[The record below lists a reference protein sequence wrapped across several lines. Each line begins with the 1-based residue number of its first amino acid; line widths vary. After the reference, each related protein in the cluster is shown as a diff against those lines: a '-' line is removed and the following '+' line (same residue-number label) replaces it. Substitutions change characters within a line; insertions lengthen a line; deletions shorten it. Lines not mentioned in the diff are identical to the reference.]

1 MRKVKLAFVHDDFIQ
16 KGGAENLIWE
26 IINYYSKDSR
36 FEIKVFTSLVSE
48 EWRGIFENSKIPL
61 HCSFLQKI
69 PFVTKFYKLLSITSL
84 YYLAFSEF
92 DFDSYDYVFSS
103 STRYAHYIITKP
115 AVIHIS
121 YINSPPKMFWEL
133 EKYYFGRKN
142 LLKIIKFFLPKLRIY
157 DYYSRS
163 YCDHTLVNSANIS
176 KKINQIYNETSE
188 VLYPFLPNH
197 NDNSLVPFPI
207 NFEKYYVII
216 SRLTKWKRIDYVIEA
231 FNKNQKNLVV
241 IGSGEVFEFYRKIA
255 KPNIQLVG
263 YLASP
268 QKNFLLSNCEALI
281 FPQDEDFGLVILEAL
296 KFSKPVIY
304 YDRGGAREI
313 LNTSVGVSFTEQNEL
328 SLNSSII
335 QHENKKYIVSD
346 FENLSRK
353 FQKEIFFKKL
363 NFFFLSSRQTN
374 DIYQ

>member
-26 IINYYSKDSR
+26 VINYYSKDSR
-36 FEIKVFTSLVSE
+36 FEINVFTSLVSE

-61 HCSFLQKI
+61 HSSFLQKI

-92 DFDSYDYVFSS
+92 DFDSYNYVFSS
-103 STRYAHYIITKP
+103 STRYAHYIVTKP
-115 AVIHIS
+115 SVIHIS
-121 YINSPPKMFWEL
+121 YVNSPPKMFWEV
-133 EKYYFGRKN
+133 EKYYYGRKN
-142 LLKIIKFFLPKLRIY
+142 LLKIIKFFLPKLRLY

-163 YCDHTLVNSANIS
+163 YCDCILANSANIS
-176 KKINQIYNETSE
+176 KKINQIYNEASE
-188 VLYPFLPNH
+188 VLYPFLPNQI
-197 NDNSLVPFPI
+197 NNSLVPFPI
-207 NFEKYYVII
+207 NFEKYYVLI
-216 SRLTKWKRIDYVIEA
+216 SRLTKWKRIDYVIKA

-313 LNTSVGVSFTEQNEL
+313 LNNSVGVSFIEQNEL

-335 QHENKKYIVSD
+335 QHENKKYIVSE

-353 FQKEIFFKKL
+353 FQKDIFFKKL
-363 NFFFLSSRQTN
+363 NNFFLSSRQTN
-374 DIYQ
+374 DFYQ